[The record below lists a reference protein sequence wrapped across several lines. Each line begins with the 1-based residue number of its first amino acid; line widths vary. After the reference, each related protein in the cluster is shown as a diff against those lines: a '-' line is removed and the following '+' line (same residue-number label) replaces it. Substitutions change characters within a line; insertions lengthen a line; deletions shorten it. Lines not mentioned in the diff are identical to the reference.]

1 MELMQTINLLM
12 EVNEQLTQSRSQLRL
27 LAENKAIS
35 EANYRRELAKRILE
49 LRTEKLPVSI
59 ISDIARG
66 ELWEL
71 KLLRDKDEA
80 MYKAEQDS
88 LSALQS
94 QARILTQIH
103 TWSEYIETTHHQKK
117 EFYY

>member
-1 MELMQTINLLM
+1 MQTINLLM
-12 EVNEQLTQSRSQLRL
+12 EVNEQLAQTRGQLRR
-27 LAENKAIS
+27 LAEYKALS

-49 LRTEKLPVSI
+49 LRTDKLPVSI

-71 KLLRDKDEA
+71 KLLRDKSDA
-80 MYKAEQDS
+80 LYRAEQDS
-88 LSALQS
+88 LSALQT

-103 TWSEYIETTHHQKK
+103 EWTDKVEATHKTQTKL
-117 EFYY
+117 YY